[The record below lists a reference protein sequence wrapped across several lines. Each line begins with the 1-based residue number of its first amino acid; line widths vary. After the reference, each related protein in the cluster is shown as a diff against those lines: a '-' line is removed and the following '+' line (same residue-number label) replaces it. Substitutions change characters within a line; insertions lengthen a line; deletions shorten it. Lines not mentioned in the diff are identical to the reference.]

1 MLVRIAPESKVGS
14 MSPQPGKPV
23 PAFSTVS
30 RPGERPTRAITKTE
44 VLTDSVRI
52 YFSCRRPWG
61 SDDERSVVELP
72 YAALHDLPVLSADH
86 GHGEFR
92 ETWEEFVYIRTPDVT
107 PNVTIVFR
115 FAKWQET
122 DDCRMEALVG
132 GPYLAKAGVPVSVA
146 AD

>member
-1 MLVRIAPESKVGS
+1 MSLQPET
-14 MSPQPGKPV
+14 
-23 PAFSTVS
+23 PAKGVSTVS
-30 RPGERPTRAITKTE
+30 PSRQPPTRAITKTE

-61 SDDERSVVELP
+61 TADERSVVELP
-72 YAALHDLPVLSADH
+72 LAAIPALPVMPTDH

-92 ETWEEFVYIRTPDVT
+92 ETWEEFVYIRTPKAMPD
-107 PNVTIVFR
+107 VTIVFR

-132 GPYLAKAGVPVSVA
+132 GPYLAKVGAPVSVA